1 MAFLYLS
8 PSTQEFNP
16 YINNGNEEYYMNLI
30 ADQLVPFLHAS
41 GISFTR
47 NTTEMTAASSIE
59 ASNSGEY
66 DLHLALHSNAAGGDL
81 VGTLTGIDIY
91 YSPASVQGQRAA
103 ELIQTQLQKIYPNPE
118 LVKIGPTTPL
128 GEVTK
133 VRAPGRIGVP
143 RQSVRR

>member
-1 MAFLYLS
+1 
-8 PSTQEFNP
+8 
-16 YINNGNEEYYMNLI
+16 
-30 ADQLVPFLHAS
+30 
-41 GISFTR
+41 
-47 NTTEMTAASSIE
+47 MTAASSIE

-118 LVKIGPTTPL
+118 LVKIVPTTTL
-128 GEVTK
+128 GEVTTICPTLSGFK
-133 VRAPGRIGVP
+133 HICMKSPAVWQLP
-143 RQSVRR
+143 